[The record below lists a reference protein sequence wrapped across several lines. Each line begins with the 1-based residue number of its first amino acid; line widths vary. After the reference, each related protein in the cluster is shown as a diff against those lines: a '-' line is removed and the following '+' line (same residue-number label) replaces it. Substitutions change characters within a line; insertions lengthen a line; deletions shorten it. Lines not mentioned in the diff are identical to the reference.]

1 MALLQPGSNVDGSS
15 HLGKV
20 LLLFFQNLIN
30 LQLIPKC
37 KIFISTS
44 EYQDN
49 LRRVRPRFADI
60 GSLSQQA
67 PRSGET
73 QVREKFDLMCTLTQM
88 NKNIVILAG
97 FFF

>member
-1 MALLQPGSNVDGSS
+1 MFRLALLQPRSHVDGSS

-44 EYQDN
+44 ESQDN
-49 LRRVRPRFADI
+49 LPRIGPRFADI
-60 GSLSQQA
+60 GSLSQKA
-67 PRSGET
+67 PRSGEI
-73 QVREKFDLMCTLTQM
+73 QVREKLDLMYTLT
-88 NKNIVILAG
+88 
-97 FFF
+97 